1 MTDADTDGAHIQTLL
16 ITFFYN
22 FMKPLILKGKL
33 FVAMPPLYRIYKEVN
48 HKQVYEYAWDDEGL
62 DEAKKRIGAGCK
74 VNRYKGLG
82 EMNDDQLRESTMDPK
97 TRQLLKVTIEDSL
110 VAEQR
115 LITLM
120 GNDPQ
125 TRRQW
130 IEENIN
136 FNEVDSFIEEVK

>member
-1 MTDADTDGAHIQTLL
+1 
-16 ITFFYN
+16 
-22 FMKPLILKGKL
+22 
-33 FVAMPPLYRIYKEVN
+33 
-48 HKQVYEYAWDDEGL
+48 
-62 DEAKKRIGAGCK
+62 
-74 VNRYKGLG
+74 
-82 EMNDDQLRESTMDPK
+82 MNDDQLRESTMDPK

-110 VAEQR
+110 LAEQR

>member
-1 MTDADTDGAHIQTLL
+1 
-16 ITFFYN
+16 
-22 FMKPLILKGKL
+22 
-33 FVAMPPLYRIYKEVN
+33 
-48 HKQVYEYAWDDEGL
+48 
-62 DEAKKRIGAGCK
+62 
-74 VNRYKGLG
+74 
-82 EMNDDQLRESTMDPK
+82 MNDDQLRESTMDPK

-110 VAEQR
+110 IAEQR

>member
-1 MTDADTDGAHIQTLL
+1 
-16 ITFFYN
+16 
-22 FMKPLILKGKL
+22 
-33 FVAMPPLYRIYKEVN
+33 
-48 HKQVYEYAWDDEGL
+48 
-62 DEAKKRIGAGCK
+62 
-74 VNRYKGLG
+74 
-82 EMNDDQLRESTMDPK
+82 MNDDQLKESTMDPK
-97 TRQLLKVTIEDSL
+97 SRVLLKVTIEDSI

>member
-1 MTDADTDGAHIQTLL
+1 
-16 ITFFYN
+16 
-22 FMKPLILKGKL
+22 
-33 FVAMPPLYRIYKEVN
+33 
-48 HKQVYEYAWDDEGL
+48 
-62 DEAKKRIGAGCK
+62 
-74 VNRYKGLG
+74 
-82 EMNDDQLRESTMDPK
+82 MDPK
-97 TRQLLKVTIEDSL
+97 SRQLLKVTIEDSL
-110 VAEQR
+110 LAEQR